1 MMGWNAKMAGWAA
14 LPARS
19 YCPRRKHLLV
29 GWNGEGENVAESVSG
44 EFTPLQSKTTAAFN
58 PPEIRHCIPVSLFW
72 NSAHLHPNF
81 EA

>member
-1 MMGWNAKMAGWAA
+1 MGWNAKMAGWAA

-29 GWNGEGENVAESVSG
+29 GWNGEGENVAESFWKIHAIGRV
-44 EFTPLQSKTTAAFN
+44 KTKAAFN
-58 PPEIRHCIPVSLFW
+58 LPEIRHCIPVSLFW